1 MFLYLKCWAWAYLSM
16 AEKHIGKQTIV
27 LKNPPSIKATAS
39 IVGPKEGKGEL
50 KNCFDYIIP
59 DELWGEDSWEKAES
73 KLVRETFAKVLQNAQ
88 LSNDK
93 IDYIL
98 AGDLLNQ
105 CIAANYGLRESNVP
119 FFGLYGACSTMAES
133 MSIGSMLVDG
143 GFADNVVCLTSSH
156 FCSAEKQFRFPL
168 ELGNQRTPTSQWTV
182 TGSGAVV
189 LSSQGT
195 GPYIKQITTGKIVDL
210 GVTDVN
216 NMGAAMAPSAADT
229 ILTHFSDTGLVP
241 EYYDLIV
248 TGDLGKIGKQLCI
261 DILKMNGLEI
271 EAMYNDCGVMIFNL
285 KEQDTHAGG
294 SGCGCS
300 ATVFAGHIYKEIMK
314 GNLKRVLFIAT
325 GALMSPISLQQ
336 KESIPGI
343 AHAVSIH
350 RSLD

>member
-1 MFLYLKCWAWAYLSM
+1 M
-16 AEKHIGKQTIV
+16 AEKHIGKQTVV
-27 LKNPPSIKATAS
+27 LKNPPCIMATAS
-39 IVGPKEGKGEL
+39 IVGPKEGKGDL
-50 KNCFDYIIP
+50 KKCFDYIIP

-73 KLVRETFAKVLQNAQ
+73 KLVRETFAKVLQNSG

-93 IDYIL
+93 IDYVL

-105 CIAANYGLRESNVP
+105 CIAANYGLRETNVP
-119 FFGLYGACSTMAES
+119 FLGLYGACSTMAES
-133 MSIGSMLVDG
+133 MSLGSVLVDG
-143 GFADNVVCLTSSH
+143 GFAENVVCLTSSH

-168 ELGNQRTPTSQWTV
+168 ELGSQRTPTSQWTV

-189 LSSQGT
+189 ISAQGA
-195 GPYIKQITTGKIVDL
+195 GPYIKTLTTGKIIDL
-210 GVTDVN
+210 GITDAN
-216 NMGAAMAPSAADT
+216 NMGAAMAPAAADT

-248 TGDLGKIGKQLCI
+248 TGDLGKVGKDICI
-261 DILKMNGLEI
+261 DILKMNGLDI
-271 EAMYNDCGVMIFNL
+271 EARYNDCGVMIFNSNN
-285 KEQDTHAGG
+285 QDTHAGG

-314 GNLKRVLFIAT
+314 GNLKTVLFIAT
-325 GALMSPISLQQ
+325 GALMSPISSQQ

-343 AHAVSIH
+343 AHALSIH

>member
-1 MFLYLKCWAWAYLSM
+1 M
-16 AEKHIGKQTIV
+16 AEKHIGKQTV
-27 LKNPPSIKATAS
+27 FLKNPPSIKATAS
-39 IVGPKEGKGEL
+39 IVGPKEGKGNL

-59 DELWGEDSWEKAES
+59 DEMWGEDSWEKAES
-73 KLVRETFAKVLQNAQ
+73 KLVRETFAKVLQNSA

-93 IDYIL
+93 IDCIL

-105 CIAANYGLRESNVP
+105 CIAANYGLRETNVP
-119 FFGLYGACSTMAES
+119 FLGLYGACSTMAES
-133 MSIGSMLVDG
+133 MSIGSMMVEG
-143 GFADNVVCLTSSH
+143 GFAENVVCMTSSH

-168 ELGNQRTPTSQWTV
+168 ELGGQRTPTAQWTV

-189 LSSQGT
+189 IATQGA
-195 GPYIKQITTGKIVDL
+195 GPYITHVTIGKINDL
-210 GVTDVN
+210 GITDVN
-216 NMGAAMAPSAADT
+216 NMGAAMAPAAADT
-229 ILTHFSDTGLVP
+229 ILAHFADTGLVP

-248 TGDLGKIGKQLCI
+248 TGDLGKVGKTICV
-261 DILKMNGLEI
+261 DILKMNGLDI
-271 EAMYNDCGVMIFNL
+271 EARYNDCGLMIFNL
-285 KEQDTHAGG
+285 NEQDMHSGG

-314 GNLKRVLFIAT
+314 GNLKRVLFVAT

-343 AHAVSIH
+343 AHALSIS

>member
-1 MFLYLKCWAWAYLSM
+1 M
-16 AEKHIGKQTIV
+16 AEKHIGKQTVV
-27 LKNPPSIKATAS
+27 LNNPPSIKATAS
-39 IVGPKEGKGEL
+39 IVGPKEGKGDL
-50 KNCFDYIIP
+50 KRDFDYILP

-73 KLVRETFAKVLQNAQ
+73 KLVRETFSKLLQNAGI
-88 LSNDK
+88 SNDK

-105 CIAANYGLRESNVP
+105 CIAANYGLRDTNVP

-133 MSIGSMLVDG
+133 MSLGSMLVGG

-182 TGSGAVV
+182 TGSGAVL
-189 LSSQGT
+189 LSAEGT
-195 GPYIKQITTGKIVDL
+195 GPYIKHITTGKINDL
-210 GVTDVN
+210 GVTDIN
-216 NMGAAMAPSAADT
+216 NMGAAMAPAAADT
-229 ILTHFSDTGLVP
+229 ILTHFADTGLVP

-248 TGDLGKIGKQLCI
+248 TGDLGKVGKQLCL
-261 DILKMNGLEI
+261 DILKMNGLNI
-271 EAMYNDCGVMIFNL
+271 EAMYNDCGVMIYKL
-285 KEQDTHAGG
+285 EEQDAHAGG

-350 RSLD
+350 RSID